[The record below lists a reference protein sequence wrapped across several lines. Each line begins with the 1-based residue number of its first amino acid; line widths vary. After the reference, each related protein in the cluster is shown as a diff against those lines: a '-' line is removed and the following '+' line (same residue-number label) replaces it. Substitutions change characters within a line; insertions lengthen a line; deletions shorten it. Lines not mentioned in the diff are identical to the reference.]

1 MSREVVELKLKRQG
15 NQSWGLR
22 LVGGHDV
29 GTLLKVE
36 KVLGLS
42 SPAYAGGVKEG
53 DVVVSVQDTLVTMMK
68 HAEVVSLIKSVTGD
82 NLKLTVERGDLVVPN
97 MSDCFPMPENMEDM
111 SEEEKK
117 MYWQQAM
124 NQGLGS
130 RLIPKHFTTV
140 GKMKVKTP
148 KYNCPLGLYS
158 ETTMDEMISG
168 TSSLDPSKL
177 DPEGPAYEKMK
188 KSKKF
193 DPAKSAVLE
202 VMADQER
209 GNFAVDTG
217 AVRQAREETGH
228 EGGRRI

>member
-1 MSREVVELKLKRQG
+1 M
-15 NQSWGLR
+15 
-22 LVGGHDV
+22 
-29 GTLLKVE
+29 
-36 KVLGLS
+36 
-42 SPAYAGGVKEG
+42 GVPNIQECFPIKNE
-53 DVVVSVQDTLVTMMK
+53 D
-68 HAEVVSLIKSVTGD
+68 ELIKMTD
-82 NLKLTVERGDLVVPN
+82 
-97 MSDCFPMPENMEDM
+97 
-111 SEEEKK
+111 EEKLA
-117 MYWQQAM
+117 YYEEAM
-124 NQGLGS
+124 ARGLES
-130 RLIPKHFTTV
+130 RLIPKFFTTI

-148 KYNCPLGLYS
+148 KYNCPVDLYS

-168 TSSLDPSKL
+168 TSSLDPEKL